1 MSTSTIQQVPA
12 GTYNLDPVHSTFG
25 FAIKHNGVSTFR
37 GQFEQVDAKL
47 EDGVLTGTAQ
57 VESVKTAIPDL
68 KGHLLSPDFFNAE
81 QTPTVTFRSTDI
93 RIADGGEGEVEVD
106 GELTIRG
113 ITKPVT
119 ATGTIAYGTGISGAE
134 VVGFDLEAKIDRRE
148 YGLNWQAELPKG
160 GEVLGWDVVLEVHLE
175 LPQA

>member
-1 MSTSTIQQVPA
+1 MSTTTIEQVPT
-12 GTYNLDPVHSTFG
+12 GTYNVDPVHSTFG

-57 VESVKTAIPDL
+57 VDSVKTAIPDL
-68 KGHLLSPDFFNAE
+68 KAHLLSPDFFNAE

-93 RIADGGEGEVEVD
+93 RIGDDGSVEVD

-113 ITKPVT
+113 VTKPVT
-119 ATGTIAYGTGISGAE
+119 ANGTVAQGTGISGAE

-148 YGLNWQAELPKG
+148 YGLNFQAELPKG
-160 GEVLGWDVVLEVHLE
+160 GEVLG
-175 LPQA
+175 

>member
-1 MSTSTIQQVPA
+1 MSTTTIEQVPT
-12 GTYNLDPVHSTFG
+12 GTYNVDPVHSTFG

-57 VESVKTAIPDL
+57 VDSVKTAIPDL
-68 KGHLLSPDFFNAE
+68 KAHLLSPDFFNAE

-93 RIADGGEGEVEVD
+93 RIGDDGSVEVD

-113 ITKPVT
+113 VTKPVT
-119 ATGTIAYGTGISGAE
+119 ANGTVAQGTGISGAE

-148 YGLNWQAELPKG
+148 YGLNFQAELPKG
-160 GEVLGWDVVLEVHLE
+160 GEVLGWDVALEVHLE
-175 LPQA
+175 LPKA

>member
-1 MSTSTIQQVPA
+1 MSTTTIQQVPA
-12 GTYNLDPVHSTFG
+12 GSYNVDPVHSTFG
-25 FAIKHNGVSTFR
+25 FAVKHNGVSTFR
-37 GQFEQVDAKL
+37 GHFEQVDAKL

-57 VESVKTAIPDL
+57 VDSVKTAIPDL

-93 RIADGGEGEVEVD
+93 RIADGRDGEVEVD

-113 ITKPVT
+113 VTKPVT
-119 ATGTIAYGTGISGAE
+119 ATGTIAYGVGLSGAE

-148 YGLNWQAELPKG
+148 YGLNWQAELPSG
-160 GEVLGWDVVLEVHLE
+160 GEALGWDVVLEVHLE
-175 LPQA
+175 LPKA